1 MNKVWTEG
9 PHPTLE
15 QVLQSREERTQ
26 RQKEWLKR
34 GGTLV
39 VLTLNMPGPCKRFP
53 LGDWSARQGAKAL
66 RRQLSGWGFP
76 LLEEKEYTTPAG
88 IEYFLRVEGQPRKI
102 KEAAL
107 FLEEQEPL
115 GRLWD
120 ADVLYGTGE
129 KVSRREL
136 GREER
141 QCLLCPRP
149 AAECGRSRAH
159 GLDQVVE
166 EVHRRMKQAL
176 AWEIGAF
183 CGACAQRALL
193 HEVCCTPK
201 PGLVDGQNNGAHRDM
216 DRFTFLDSAAVL
228 GDYFAAC
235 AREGALF
242 QGSPEELL
250 FRIRPLG
257 LRAEEQMA
265 RVTKGVNTHKGAIFS
280 LGILCAGA
288 GRLLGEGVAID
299 EEALLSL
306 AGQIARPALNDLEK
320 QGADTAGR
328 RFYQRSGVLGVR
340 GQAAQG
346 FPQVRQ
352 WGLPQ
357 LTKALGRGY
366 SWNGA
371 CAQAL
376 CALMAHTEDTNL
388 LHRGGEEGLH
398 LVQQQAAALL
408 EQCQDEQALEEGL
421 FRLDSLFT
429 EKNLSPGGSADLLAV
444 TLFVY
449 FIVAERECFDIALG
463 L

>member
-15 QVLQSREERTQ
+15 QVLQSREERAQ

-39 VLTLNMPGPCKRFP
+39 VLTLNMPGACKRFP

-107 FLEEQEPL
+107 FLAEQEPS

-120 ADVLYGTGE
+120 ADVIYGTGE

-193 HEVCCTPK
+193 HEVCW
-201 PGLVDGQNNGAHRDM
+201 LVDGQNNGAHRDM

-352 WGLPQ
+352 WGLPR

-398 LVQQQAAALL
+398 LVQQAAALL

-449 FIVAERECFDIALG
+449 FIVAERECFDIDLG